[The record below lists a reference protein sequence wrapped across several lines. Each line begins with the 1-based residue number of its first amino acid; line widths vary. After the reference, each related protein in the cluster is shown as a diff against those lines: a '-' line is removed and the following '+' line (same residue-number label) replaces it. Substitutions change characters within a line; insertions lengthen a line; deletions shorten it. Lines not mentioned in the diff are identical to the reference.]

1 MRPALHIY
9 LDYRLQ
15 NYYMLAWLNS
25 MLIALLPLSLSLARL
40 YNSLTIFVVG
50 NEKQGSIA
58 SVKISKP

>member
-25 MLIALLPLSLSLARL
+25 MLIALLPLSLARL

>member
-25 MLIALLPLSLSLARL
+25 MLIALPLSLARL